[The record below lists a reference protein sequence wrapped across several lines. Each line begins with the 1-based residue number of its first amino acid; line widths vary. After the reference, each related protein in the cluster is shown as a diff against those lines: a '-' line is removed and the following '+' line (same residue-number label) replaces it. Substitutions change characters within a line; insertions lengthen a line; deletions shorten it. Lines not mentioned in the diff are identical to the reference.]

1 MKGNEWFTRGA
12 YEEAFEAYTAALNTD
27 PSDARVWSNRSAC
40 RAALGR
46 WAAALEDADGAV
58 AADQSFAKGHSRR
71 GAALLALDRIH
82 EAAAA
87 YETAVRLD
95 ASNSDARTGLE
106 RARQRGGEATR
117 AAEEAKR
124 RQQPAQAPAPVAR
137 PAPAAPAARVDA
149 QDAARREH
157 ELRAV
162 QMRKERAAAI
172 AKWRAST
179 GTDMQAPE
187 TDRGTSI
194 RVDIFGRLRGAGPG
208 GCRAWSR
215 DIATARHWSDTTV
228 LTCQDC
234 GAGHDAHED
243 CGPYVVDDD
252 PVEAPLGEER
262 LRGVH
267 SSPSAQGL

>member
-1 MKGNEWFTRGA
+1 MKGNEWFARGA
-12 YEEAFEAYTAALNTD
+12 FEEAFEAYTAALNTD

-58 AADQSFAKGHSRR
+58 AADRTFAKAHSRR
-71 GAALLALDRIH
+71 GAALLALDRVH

-95 ASNSDARTGLE
+95 ASNADARAGLQ

-117 AAEEAKR
+117 AAAEAKR
-124 RQQPAQAPAPVAR
+124 RQQPAQAPAPVAG
-137 PAPAAPAARVDA
+137 PVSAAPAARVDA
-149 QDAARREH
+149 QEAARREG
-157 ELRAV
+157 EFRAA
-162 QMRKERAAAI
+162 QMRMEHAAAI

-187 TDRGTSI
+187 ADRGTSI

-208 GCRAWSR
+208 GCRAWRR
-215 DIATARHWSDTTV
+215 DIATARNWSDTTV

-243 CGPYVVDDD
+243 CGPYAVDDD
-252 PVEAPLGEER
+252 PPEAPLGEEH

-267 SSPSAQGL
+267 TAPQ

>member
-1 MKGNEWFTRGA
+1 VKGNEWFARGA
-12 YEEAFEAYTAALNTD
+12 YEEAFESYTAALNTD

-40 RAALGR
+40 SAALGR

-58 AADQSFAKGHSRR
+58 AADPKFAKAHSRR
-71 GAALLALDRIH
+71 GAALLAMDRTH

-95 ASNSDARTGLE
+95 ASNADAARGLE

-117 AAEEAKR
+117 AAAEAKR
-124 RQQPAQAPAPVAR
+124 RQQPAQAPSPAAR
-137 PAPAAPAARVDA
+137 PVPSAARVDA
-149 QDAARREH
+149 HEAARREN
-157 ELRAV
+157 ELRAA
-162 QMRKERAAAI
+162 QMRRERAAAL
-172 AKWRAST
+172 AKWRTST

-208 GCRAWSR
+208 GCKAWRR

-234 GAGHDAHED
+234 EAGHDAHED
-243 CGPYVVDDD
+243 CGPYAVDDD
-252 PVEAPLGEER
+252 PLEVPQAEER

-267 SSPSAQGL
+267 SGPSA